1 MKKVIILFFIIRE
14 VDMKKVIILFF
25 IISNSFLLY
34 GQSTTIPL
42 VIEKSYQ
49 LKNIPSP
56 QDIAWDGN
64 TFWVLDNFTFRMYKL
79 GSDYENIDTSIY
91 FTPRDFRDFTF
102 DGKYFWIV
110 DNTLHQVFKLNI
122 KDHEMDQ
129 LSLPVEKFISGI
141 TCSNTEIYIS
151 WEDGYSSQIA
161 KVVPGTDSVSTFNLF
176 TMGSY
181 VTGLTYHDSSFFYCS
196 IDKNPSIFAAKP
208 NVYQLKVYTLP
219 NEIKTPTDVEIISGC
234 FWVLDFETRK
244 LYKLKEDSTSSGV
257 TEPIVPNMETLNQN
271 YPNPF
276 NPQTTIEYSIK
287 NSDYVTLK
295 VYDILGKEIAVLI
308 DEFKN
313 AGNYKVEFNTYQLGL
328 TSGVYFYTLKTGDY
342 STVKKMILIK

>member
-1 MKKVIILFFIIRE
+1 MKKVIIL
-14 VDMKKVIILFF
+14 LF
-25 IISNSFLLY
+25 IISNSFMLY
-34 GQSTTIPL
+34 GQSTTISL

-49 LKNIPSP
+49 LKDIPSP

-64 TFWVLDNFTFRMYKL
+64 NFWVIDNFTFNLYKL
-79 GSDYENIDTSIY
+79 SSDYESIDTSIY
-91 FTPRDFRDFTF
+91 LNPRDFRDFTF

-141 TCSNTEIYIS
+141 TCSNAEIYIS

-176 TMGSY
+176 TLGSY

-196 IDKNPSIFAAKP
+196 IDKNPAIFSVRP
-208 NVYQLKVYTLP
+208 NIYQLKVYTLP
-219 NEIKTPTDVEIISGC
+219 KEIKTPTDVEIISGC
-234 FWVLDFETRK
+234 FWVLDFETRR
-244 LYKLKEDSTSSGV
+244 LYKLKEDSTSSNV
-257 TEPIVPNMETLNQN
+257 TEPIVPNIETLNQN

-287 NSDYVTLK
+287 NSNYVTLK
-295 VYDILGKEIAVLI
+295 VYDLLGKEIATLI
-308 DEFKN
+308 NEEKP
-313 AGNYKVEFNTYQLGL
+313 AGNYNIQFDAAKYNLP
-328 TSGVYFYTLKTGDY
+328 SGIYFYTLKAADY
-342 STVKKMILIK
+342 TSSKKMILIK

>member
-1 MKKVIILFFIIRE
+1 
-14 VDMKKVIILFF
+14 
-25 IISNSFLLY
+25 
-34 GQSTTIPL
+34 
-42 VIEKSYQ
+42 
-49 LKNIPSP
+49 
-56 QDIAWDGN
+56 
-64 TFWVLDNFTFRMYKL
+64 MYKL

-161 KVVPGTDSVSTFNLF
+161 KVVPGTDSVSTFGLF
-176 TMGSY
+176 TKGSY

-196 IDKNPSIFAAKP
+196 IDKNPAIFSVRP
-208 NVYQLKVYTLP
+208 NIYQLKVYTLP
-219 NEIKTPTDVEIISGC
+219 KEIKTPTDVEIISGC
-234 FWVLDFETRK
+234 FWVLDFETRR
-244 LYKLKEDSTSSGV
+244 LYKLKEDSTTSIV
-257 TEPIVPNMETLNQN
+257 NQILIPTEEILNQN

-276 NPQTTIEYSIK
+276 NPTTTISYTIPGGVETLHATSLRIYDVLGREVAILVNEVKAAGSYSVTFNVETLHRASLPSGIYFYQLRAG
-287 NSDYVTLK
+287 DYVET
-295 VYDILGKEIAVLI
+295 
-308 DEFKN
+308 
-313 AGNYKVEFNTYQLGL
+313 
-328 TSGVYFYTLKTGDY
+328 
-342 STVKKMILIK
+342 KKMLMIK